1 MSPRAGE
8 SPERLVSL
16 YPLNKVMEVVD
27 KCHSKTLLVHNLH
40 YVFDDISNRI
50 HSFCNEHNTTWV
62 YVIFVVS
69 IVN

>member
-1 MSPRAGE
+1 M
-8 SPERLVSL
+8 
-16 YPLNKVMEVVD
+16 D
-27 KCHSKTLLVHNLH
+27 KCHSKTWLVHNLH